1 MKNANVYLN
10 SGSPHY
16 SSNPYIRGITKK
28 AGNFALSFPPLQKV
42 SDSPCSCFT
51 RDRSEK
57 QIYYYC
63 HICTGRSKSSLSY
76 HELDFGIFYE
86 ALQVI
91 NYFSS
96 FQPFLHKQNNVCISI
111 SYRYFH
117 VKCFDELESLVPSF
131 QTFTTKIH
139 HSTYTSS
146 DHPHPIPIPLVRMK
160 KH

>member
-1 MKNANVYLN
+1 MKNANVCLN

-16 SSNPYIRGITKK
+16 SNVTHKNVVSLKSPVTLP
-28 AGNFALSFPPLQKV
+28 FLPPLQKV

-63 HICTGRSKSSLSY
+63 HICAGRSKSSLSY

-86 ALQVI
+86 ALWVI

-96 FQPFLHKQNNVCISI
+96 LQPFFHNKNNVSISI

-117 VKCFDELESLVPSF
+117 IKCFDEL
-131 QTFTTKIH
+131 
-139 HSTYTSS
+139 SS
-146 DHPHPIPIPLVRMK
+146 IISNLYY
-160 KH
+160 